1 MDRHETILLNN
12 YDPKTDIRL
21 INDVFEWSTDKY
33 NMHEDVKGYFFGR
46 NEDEFYQEGIQ

>member
-1 MDRHETILLNN
+1 MTGVQTCALPIL
-12 YDPKTDIRL
+12 RL